1 MDMKYTILALF
12 YLMYALIIPLAIA
25 SAQTD
30 IDESAA
36 PVRLATVPI
45 IVNTKT
51 RVSEEGLRHMEYKIA
66 NAVHVPLNDT
76 LKWVDYIPAYE
87 SNAAFKE
94 VRQEVTGN
102 RKKIKFKELM
112 KPLANKLNADIVIC
126 TVIHHC
132 KQYTIMTFSWDHN
145 LHLVSTASVEMII
158 YDSRTDEIKNKK
170 TSRFYNG
177 DYDQRGT
184 CEFLALECIDI
195 LIEELQPR
203 NKLTRY

>member
-1 MDMKYTILALF
+1 
-12 YLMYALIIPLAIA
+12 MYALIIPVTIA

-66 NAVHVPLNDT
+66 DAVHVPLNDT
-76 LKWVDYIPAYE
+76 LNWVEYIPDYE

-94 VRQEVTGN
+94 VRQEVAGN

-132 KQYTIMTFSWDHN
+132 KQYTIMTLSWDHN

-177 DYDQRGT
+177 DYNQRDT